1 MNINV
6 YGLKFYPSENDNK
19 VYRAVGHIDLYN
31 ANGKIEHTLT
41 IDIPKCIYDVSN
53 NELIG
58 LETIEGDT

>member
-1 MNINV
+1 MKIDV
-6 YGLKFYPSENDNK
+6 HDLKFYPTNNNSK
-19 VYRAVGHIDLYN
+19 IYHAVGYIDLYN

-41 IDIPKCIYDVSN
+41 IDIPKCIYDVFN